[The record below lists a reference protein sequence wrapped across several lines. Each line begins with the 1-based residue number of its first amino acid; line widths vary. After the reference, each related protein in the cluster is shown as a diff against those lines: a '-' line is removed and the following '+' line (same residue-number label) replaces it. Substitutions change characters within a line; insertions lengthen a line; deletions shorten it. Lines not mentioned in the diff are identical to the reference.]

1 MLDEL
6 FLQILDMSK
15 VASVV
20 IVAVMLARLLLKKA
34 PKWISYALW
43 AVVLMRLVCP
53 ISVSSSVSIVPE
65 MGSVSEG
72 YTLADEPISVF
83 GAGEAAYRAVG
94 DALNGGLG
102 TQYIRTTEK
111 TEDGM
116 TRYVTTDWWSVWLLV
131 GQYVW
136 VAGVIAMA
144 LYSAISY
151 AKLRRGLRVCAPL
164 RENIFIADDIRSP
177 FVIGLVK
184 AKIYLPC
191 GLGEQEQEYII
202 LHEQHHIRRF
212 DHIMKA
218 LAFFVLTLH
227 WFNPLVW
234 AAFVLACRDM
244 EMSCDEAVIGKLGAE
259 IRADYSASLLT
270 LATGRRIIA
279 GVPLAFGEGDTRG
292 RIKNLANWKK
302 PALWGVVAALVA
314 CAVLAVCLL
323 TDSPEDDVGNETME
337 SFVGIITNISE
348 SEPYCLVKVTDSA
361 SSTLAVGDRVFVHT
375 VLVGG
380 EEVVAG
386 NPEIA
391 VGDYIEVSFNG
402 VLTEAVGVSM
412 ADASIEIVFSIE
424 KIEQIVLEPAGQEQ
438 PWETVMRIVN
448 RIFVGKLSY
457 DESWQS
463 GGVYTLTVTGK
474 DGRTDSYLRVPGG
487 FYAINTTLGHQLAE
501 RYTWSACEGPGE
513 SAESEYNI
521 CFRNENYSLT
531 VFSDSE
537 RIALAENGK
546 TLYFIG
552 KYKYS
557 DETDENEYSNL
568 FQRFLQYAL
577 AAEGESG
584 GASCTVSGEETDYAV
599 IARKLTEQYARVH
612 CTRPEWYYQLAQ
624 DVVVV
629 DAQVFD
635 AYYGEEDANFCFN
648 MILYVKVD
656 DENVNYWQVG
666 AGIEKLPDG
675 SGYDGYYSWGAE
687 AQVRRNANG
696 DWYLEGLNSGG
707 CTVRLPIAPGEASVQ
722 EVIELFFLTDGFTHD
737 YLLLYYLAEKPL
749 DEVLAQ
755 MNTLGDEQREILR
768 NAIFDFIEEYPDYT
782 TWTTGD
788 FS

>member
-6 FLQILDMSK
+6 FMQILDMSK
-15 VASVV
+15 VASIA

-136 VAGVIAMA
+136 VAGVVAMA
-144 LYSAISY
+144 LYSAVSY
-151 AKLRRGLRVCAPL
+151 AKLRRSLRVCAPL
-164 RENIFIADDIRSP
+164 RENVFIADDIQSP
-177 FVIGLVK
+177 FVIGLVRP
-184 AKIYLPC
+184 KIYLPC

-212 DHIMKA
+212 DHIIKT
-218 LAFFVLTLH
+218 LAFFALTLH

-234 AAFVLACRDM
+234 AAFILACRDM

-302 PALWGVVAALVA
+302 PALWGIVAALVA

-337 SFVGIITNISE
+337 SFVGIITDISE

-380 EEVVAG
+380 REVIAD
-386 NPEIA
+386 NSEIT
-391 VGDYIEVSFNG
+391 VGDHIEVCFNG
-402 VLTEAVGVSM
+402 VVTQEVGVSM
-412 ADASIEIVFSIE
+412 ADARIRIVFSIE
-424 KIEQIVLEPAGQEQ
+424 EIKQVITEPTSQEQ
-438 PWETVMRIVN
+438 PWESVMRVVN
-448 RIFVGKLSY
+448 KILVGALRY

-463 GGVYTLTVTGK
+463 GGVYTLTVTGA
-474 DGRTDSYLRVPGG
+474 DGETDRYLCVPGTA
-487 FYAINTTLGHQLAE
+487 YAINTTEGHQLAE
-501 RYTWSACEGPGE
+501 WYTWTACGDSGE
-513 SAESEYNI
+513 SAESEYHI
-521 CFRNENYSLT
+521 HFQNENYSLT

-537 RIALAENGK
+537 RIALTENGE
-546 TLYFIG
+546 TRYFEG
-552 KYKYS
+552 KYKYA
-557 DETDENEYSNL
+557 DETRTNEYSYL
-568 FQRFLQYAL
+568 FQHFLQYAL
-577 AAEGESG
+577 MAEGARGEDF
-584 GASCTVSGEETDYAV
+584 CTVDGDETDYAV
-599 IARKLTEQYARVH
+599 IARKLTEQYAEVL
-612 CTRPEWYYQLAQ
+612 CTRPAWYHQIAH
-624 DVVVV
+624 DAIFG

-635 AYYGEEDANFCFN
+635 AYYGEDDPNFCFN

-656 DENVNYWQVG
+656 DENVNYWQAG
-666 AGIEKLPDG
+666 AGIEKMPDG
-675 SGYDGYYSWGAE
+675 SGYDGYYYWGRE
-687 AQVRRNANG
+687 VQVRRNEDG
-696 DWYLEGLNSGG
+696 DWHLDGLNSGG
-707 CTVRLPIAPGEASVQ
+707 CTVRLPIVPEEASAQ
-722 EVIELFFLTDGFTHD
+722 ELTEMFFLTDGFTHD
-737 YLLLYYLAEKPL
+737 YRLLYYLAQKPL
-749 DEVLAQ
+749 DEVLEQ
-755 MNTLGDEQREILR
+755 MNALKGEQRESLR
-768 NAIFDFIEEYPDYT
+768 SAIIDFIEDYPDYT
-782 TWTTGD
+782 AWTTRD